1 MRFTL
6 GSLTLVGLAYPMLAS
21 VIGVKIPEDQLHAN
35 GIMTCILF
43 VGYAIVKTIEEKK

>member
-21 VIGVKIPEDQLHAN
+21 VIGVKVSEAQLTGH

>member
-6 GSLTLVGLAYPMLAS
+6 GSLTLVGLAYPMLAAVS
-21 VIGVKIPEDQLHAN
+21 GVTISEAQLIGH

-43 VGYAIVKTIEEKK
+43 VGYAIVKAIEEKK